1 MHNSLEL
8 LSGYIDAMFK
18 DMVPMYSDLRHLE
31 RDKSRLIHEVKYH
44 GLEILTV
51 VLPSISKHF
60 DKCLGEGRYVPS
72 GLPFTRFV
80 SRTKQVP
87 VFLQDLFL
95 SIFTP
100 DGVVQENPDVNCIL
114 AVRQILK
121 GLTKVEMQ
129 CSKRRVSDEVTNF
142 IDIEASLKAPTLK
155 WGEVDLYGD
164 SDNCHRD
171 GLSWD
176 HSSFGAVAPESRD
189 SNVSSIST
197 PDQCAKHEARK
208 FDMLRVLHRTC
219 DTIASSFGDLYDE
232 TERSRHKNHRKIIPG
247 HGTGR
252 TSNQTKI
259 DSKFRF
265 FEWPEKLDRIFP
277 FDHYACPDFNLSLSM
292 EEGIARPS
300 GDCES
305 PSKLIAVPKTMK
317 GPRLIASEP
326 NQHQWIQQL
335 FWKQL
340 KSIIRTKP
348 TSGMVKGKKRKSFN
362 PLYNCIDF
370 ADQGHNSDLAL
381 EASKSGRYAT
391 IDLSSASDRFS
402 LHTLERMFR
411 SNKTFLERFN
421 ACRTTKVT
429 NEIDDQFDT
438 IVLKKAFSQGSAL
451 TFPVQSIGY
460 AMIAI
465 AAVLIQ
471 QESIPTSD
479 NIMMASSRIRI
490 YGDDMIVPVE
500 CFEIIVHL
508 LEFLQFKVNSD
519 KTFYRGKFRESCGT
533 DAFDGVDVTP
543 SYVKI
548 LARRP
553 KNEKMVSAL
562 EASNNLH
569 RKGWWNL
576 AAWQASSF
584 KGLLKQIPYTDVR
597 SDIFGLVSFSGASV
611 AHLKMRNSD
620 ELHRK
625 EYQVLNLVDTS
636 KLVSHPKATY
646 NLFQWFIEEPRADLK
661 WSSGI
666 RSMPAS
672 VMRRGWKPLYDLS
685 TFERMR
691 NKQEWAFL

>member
-1 MHNSLEL
+1 MNNSLEL

-18 DMVPMYSDLRHLE
+18 DMVPMYSDLRHME
-31 RDKSRLIHEVKYH
+31 RDKTRLIHEVKHH

-72 GLPFTRFV
+72 DLPFSRYV
-80 SRTKQVP
+80 SKTKQVP
-87 VFLQDLFL
+87 VFLQDLYL
-95 SIFTP
+95 SVFAP

-114 AVRQILK
+114 AIRQVLK

-129 CSKRRVSDEVTNF
+129 CSKRRISDEVTNF

-155 WGEVDLYGD
+155 WGEADIYD
-164 SDNCHRD
+164 NSDNCDRNS
-171 GLSWD
+171 LSWCN
-176 HSSFGAVAPESRD
+176 SSFRAVPPRTGD
-189 SNVSSIST
+189 SVVSGISSA
-197 PDQCAKHEARK
+197 DECVKHEART

-219 DTIASSFGDLYDE
+219 DAIASSFGDLYVE
-232 TERSRHKNHRKIIPG
+232 KSTTGNRKIVPG

-252 TSNQTKI
+252 TANQTKS

-265 FEWPEKLDRIFP
+265 FEWPVKLDRIFP
-277 FDHYACPDFNLSLSM
+277 FDHYACPDFNLGISKS
-292 EEGIARPS
+292 EGIARPS

-340 KSIIRTKP
+340 KGIIRTKP
-348 TSGMVKGKKRKSFN
+348 TSGKVTGKKYENFN

-370 ADQGHNSDLAL
+370 AKQSHNSELAL

-421 ACRTTKVT
+421 ACRTTKIV
-429 NEIDDQFDT
+429 NAIDDQFDVLT
-438 IVLKKAFSQGSAL
+438 LKKAFSQGSAL

-471 QESIPTSD
+471 QESIPTSK
-479 NIMMASSRIRI
+479 NIMIASSRIRI

-500 CFEIIVHL
+500 CFEIIVDL

-519 KTFYRGKFRESCGT
+519 KTFHRGKFRESCGI
-533 DAFDGVDVTP
+533 DAYDGVNVTP

-548 LARRP
+548 LTRRP
-553 KNEKMVSAL
+553 KNEKMVSAM

-569 RKGWWNL
+569 RNGWWNL
-576 AAWQASSF
+576 AEWQASAF
-584 KGLLKQIPYTDVR
+584 KDVRKYIPYTDVR
-597 SDIFGLVSFSGASV
+597 SDIFGLASFSGASSS
-611 AHLKMRNSD
+611 HLKVRTSD
-620 ELHRK
+620 VLHRK
-625 EYQVLNLVDTS
+625 EYQVLHLVNTS
-636 KLVSHPKATY
+636 KIVSHPKATY
-646 NLFQWFIEEPRADLK
+646 NLFQWFIDKPLADLNWK
-661 WSSGI
+661 AGVQ
-666 RSMPAS
+666 SMPAS
-672 VMRRGWKPLYDLS
+672 VMRRGWKPLYDLQS
-685 TFERMR
+685 FERMR